1 MTKSQ
6 SLERG
11 LMVMELL
18 NQSDKPMGT
27 REIAR
32 KLDLSPAIVQR
43 LINTLN
49 EMHYVRRDAATKRYS
64 IGYQVLGIGAK
75 LQTKDAM
82 LLEARKG
89 LEMLNQQMRLDA
101 FMAVLQGQHAIY
113 LLFLPGSGPL
123 SVRCEPGQTILLH
136 NTAIGKAI
144 LASMDDDEVRD
155 LLGPG
160 PLRAITSKTI
170 TDPEVVIAQLA
181 EVRRNG
187 YAIVEDENILGISSV
202 GALIG
207 DPSAQTR
214 SAISVSFSPHF
225 SPEIKVDALADAVQA
240 AAHRITHNLIS
251 GLSI

>member
-18 NQSDKPMGT
+18 NQSERPMGT

-32 KLDLSPAIVQR
+32 VLDLSPAIVQR

-49 EMHYVRRDAATKRYS
+49 EKHYVRRDAATKRYS
-64 IGYQVLGIGAK
+64 IGYQVLGIGQK
-75 LQTKDAM
+75 LKTKDAM

-89 LEMLNQQMRLDA
+89 LEAMNKRMNLDT
-101 FMAVLQGQHAIY
+101 FMAVLQGRHAIY
-113 LLFLPGSGPL
+113 LLFLPGGGPL
-123 SVRCEPGQTILLH
+123 SLQCEPGQTILLH

-144 LASMDDDEVRD
+144 LASMTDDEVRE

-160 PLRAITSKTI
+160 PLPAITPKTV
-170 TDPEVVIAQLA
+170 TDPEEVIAQLPD
-181 EVRRNG
+181 VRERG
-187 YAIVEDENILGISSV
+187 YALVEDENILGITSV

-207 DPSAQTR
+207 DPSAETR
-214 SAISVSFSPHF
+214 SAISMSFSPHF
-225 SPEIKVDALADAVQA
+225 TPDMDVETLAGVVRLGAES
-240 AAHRITHNLIS
+240 ITQNLRS
-251 GLSI
+251 C

>member
-1 MTKSQ
+1 
-6 SLERG
+6 
-11 LMVMELL
+11 MVMELL

-32 KLDLSPAIVQR
+32 ALDLSPAIVQR

-49 EMHYVRRDAATKRYS
+49 DMHYVRRDAATKRYS

-89 LEMLNQQMRLDA
+89 LEVLNKSMHLDA
-101 FMAVLQGQHAIY
+101 FMAVLQGKHAIY
-113 LLFLPGSGPL
+113 LLFLPGSGPMTL
-123 SVRCEPGQTILLH
+123 RAEPGQPIRLH

-144 LASMDDDEVRD
+144 LASMSDDEVRG

-160 PLRAITSKTI
+160 PLPAITRKTI
-170 TDPEVVIAQLA
+170 TDPEELISQLA
-181 EVRRNG
+181 EVRSSG
-187 YAIVEDENILGISSV
+187 YAVNADENIVGITSV

-225 SPEIKVDALADAVQA
+225 QPDINIDMLAQAVQSTA
-240 AAHRITHNLIS
+240 QQITRNLS
-251 GLSI
+251 SH

>member
-18 NQSDKPMGT
+18 NQSDRPMGT

-32 KLDLSPAIVQR
+32 ALDLSPAIVQR

-49 EMHYVRRDAATKRYS
+49 EKHYLRRDATTKRYS
-64 IGYQVLGIGAK
+64 IGYQVLGIGQK

-82 LLEARKG
+82 LLETRKG
-89 LEMLNQQMRLDA
+89 LEALNQRMSLDV
-101 FMAVLQGQHAIY
+101 FMAVLQGRHAIY
-113 LLFLPGSGPL
+113 LLCLPGGGPL

-144 LASMDDDEVRD
+144 LASMSDDEVRE

-160 PLRAITSKTI
+160 PLPAITPKTI
-170 TDPEVVIAQLA
+170 TDPEEVIAQLPD
-181 EVRRNG
+181 VRRRG
-187 YAIVEDENILGISSV
+187 YAMVEDENITGITSV

-207 DPSAQTR
+207 DPSVETR
-214 SAISVSFSPHF
+214 SAISTSFAPHF
-225 SPEIKVDALADAVQA
+225 SPEINIETVSGAVQA
-240 AAHRITHNLIS
+240 TAQSITRNLAS
-251 GLSI
+251 GFG

>member
-32 KLDLSPAIVQR
+32 TLDLSPAVIQR

-49 EMHYVRRDAATKRYS
+49 EKHYVRRDAATNRYS

-75 LQTKDAM
+75 LQTKDLM

-89 LEMLNQQMRLDA
+89 LQELNQKMHLDT

-113 LLFLPGSGPL
+113 LLFLPGSGPMTL
-123 SVRCEPGQTILLH
+123 RCEPGQTILLH

-144 LASMDDDEVRD
+144 LASMSDDEVRD

-160 PLRAITSKTI
+160 PLQAITPKTI
-170 TDPEVVIAQLA
+170 TDPEELIAQLA
-181 EVRRNG
+181 DVRHKG
-187 YAIVEDENILGISSV
+187 YAFVEDENIIGISSV

-214 SAISVSFSPHF
+214 SAISLSFSPHF
-225 SPEIKVDALADAVQA
+225 FPEIDVDGLGQAVQST
-240 AAHRITHNLIS
+240 AHQITENLAS
-251 GLSI
+251 RL

>member
-18 NQSDKPMGT
+18 NQSDRPMGT

-32 KLDLSPAIVQR
+32 ALTLSPAIVQR

-49 EMHYVRRDAATKRYS
+49 EKHYVRRDAATKRYS
-64 IGYQVLGIGAK
+64 IGYQVLGIGQK

-82 LLEARKG
+82 LLETRKG
-89 LEMLNQQMRLDA
+89 LETLNHSMNLDA
-101 FMAVLQGQHAIY
+101 FMAVLQGRQAIY
-113 LLFLPGSGPL
+113 LLFLPGGGPL
-123 SVRCEPGQTILLH
+123 SLRCEPGQTILLH

-144 LASMDDDEVRD
+144 LASMSDDEVRE

-160 PLRAITSKTI
+160 PLPAITPKTI
-170 TDPEVVIAQLA
+170 TDPEEVIAQLPV
-181 EVRRNG
+181 VRQRG
-187 YAIVEDENILGISSV
+187 YAIVEDENITGITSV

-207 DPSAQTR
+207 DPSAETR
-214 SAISVSFSPHF
+214 SAISLSFSPHF
-225 SPEIKVDALADAVQA
+225 SPDINIETLARTVQMGA
-240 AAHRITHNLIS
+240 ENITRNIRS
-251 GLSI
+251 S

>member
-18 NQSDKPMGT
+18 NQSDRPMGT

-32 KLDLSPAIVQR
+32 ALDLSPAIVQR

-49 EMHYVRRDAATKRYS
+49 EKHYVRRDAATKRYS

-82 LLEARKG
+82 LLETRRG
-89 LEMLNQQMRLDA
+89 LEELNHRMRLDA

-113 LLFLPGSGPL
+113 LLFLPGQGPL
-123 SVRCEPGQTILLH
+123 SLRCEPGQTILLH

-144 LASMDDDEVRD
+144 LASMSDDEVRA
-155 LLGPG
+155 LMGPG
-160 PLRAITSKTI
+160 PLRAITAKTT
-170 TDPEVVIAQLA
+170 TDPEQLITQLA
-181 EVRRNG
+181 EVRRTG
-187 YAIVEDENILGISSV
+187 YAIVEDENIIGITSV

-225 SPEIKVDALADAVQA
+225 SPDIKVDALANAVQTTA
-240 AAHRITHNLIS
+240 RRITNNLMS
-251 GLSI
+251 GLSV

>member
-1 MTKSQ
+1 
-6 SLERG
+6 
-11 LMVMELL
+11 MVMELL
-18 NQSDKPMGT
+18 NQSDRPMGT

-32 KLDLSPAIVQR
+32 ALDLSPAIVQR

-75 LQTKDAM
+75 LQTKDSM

-89 LEMLNQQMRLDA
+89 LEILNQRMRLDA
-101 FMAVLQGQHAIY
+101 FMAVLQGKNAIY
-113 LLFLPGSGPL
+113 LLALPGGGPISL
-123 SVRCEPGQTILLH
+123 RAEPGQTILLH

-144 LASMDDDEVRD
+144 LASMSDDEVRQ

-160 PLRAITSKTI
+160 PLEATTPNTI
-170 TDPEVVIAQLA
+170 TDPEKLILNLA
-181 EVRRNG
+181 DVRRKG
-187 YAIVEDENILGISSV
+187 YAVVEDETITGISSV

-225 SPEIKVDALADAVQA
+225 SPDIGIETLAGAVQA
-240 AAHRITHNLIS
+240 VAGQITRNLMPAELHQTS
-251 GLSI
+251 S

>member
-18 NQSDKPMGT
+18 NQSDRPMGT

-32 KLDLSPAIVQR
+32 TLDLSPAIVQR

-49 EMHYVRRDAATKRYS
+49 EKHYVRRDAATKRYS
-64 IGYQVLGIGAK
+64 IGYQVLGIGQK

-82 LLEARKG
+82 LLETRKG
-89 LEMLNQQMRLDA
+89 LEALNQRMNLDA
-101 FMAVLQGQHAIY
+101 FMAVLQGRHAIY
-113 LLFLPGSGPL
+113 LLFLPGGGPL
-123 SVRCEPGQTILLH
+123 SLLCEPGQTILLH

-144 LASMDDDEVRD
+144 LASMTDDEARE

-160 PLRAITSKTI
+160 PLPSITPRTL
-170 TDPEVVIAQLA
+170 TDPDEVIAQLA
-181 EVRRNG
+181 EVRRRG
-187 YAIVEDENILGISSV
+187 YAIVEDENITGITSV

-207 DPSAQTR
+207 DPSAETR
-214 SAISVSFSPHF
+214 SAISMSFSPHF
-225 SPEIKVDALADAVQA
+225 SPDIDIQTLADAVQLTA
-240 AAHRITHNLIS
+240 QGITRNLRAN
-251 GLSI
+251 

>member
-18 NQSDKPMGT
+18 NQSDRPMGT

-32 KLDLSPAIVQR
+32 ALDLSPAIVQR

-49 EMHYVRRDAATKRYS
+49 EKHYVRRDAATKRYS
-64 IGYQVLGIGAK
+64 IGYQVLGIGQK

-82 LLEARKG
+82 LLETRKG
-89 LEMLNQQMRLDA
+89 LETLNQSMNLDA
-101 FMAVLQGQHAIY
+101 FMAVLQGRQAIY
-113 LLFLPGSGPL
+113 LLFLPGGGPL
-123 SVRCEPGQTILLH
+123 SLKCEPGQTIRLH

-144 LASMDDDEVRD
+144 LASMSDDQAREI
-155 LLGPG
+155 LGPG
-160 PLRAITSKTI
+160 PLPAVTQKTI
-170 TDPEVVIAQLA
+170 TDPEQVIAQLPD
-181 EVRRNG
+181 VRQRG
-187 YAIVEDENILGISSV
+187 YAIVEDENIIGITSV

-207 DPSAQTR
+207 DPSADTR

-225 SPEIKVDALADAVQA
+225 SPEIDIEVLANAVRSGA
-240 AAHRITHNLIS
+240 ESITRRLRS
-251 GLSI
+251 S